1 MWAMRMRD
9 GTGCRWRGITVEL
22 CFPSSLGKMAPDADL
37 PSSLP
42 PFSVSFS
49 PPVPLPPALGHK
61 SVVVYENL
69 QHSHTSLRRGPGSY
83 WPQLVTWRGAMNMN
97 FFFRPVFFIF
107 NFQLRDRGAFHLTV
121 SDFHGNLFTV
131 DLRYFTISHIY
142 FWGFFRGSGVR
153 C

>member
-1 MWAMRMRD
+1 MRMRD

-83 WPQLVTWRGAMNMN
+83 WPQLVTWRGATNMN

-142 FWGFFRGSGVR
+142 FWRFFKGSGVR